1 MPFAESTRSAAS
13 PLGALRVLI
22 TCRDLVI
29 RGGAQLYTRDLAEAL
44 RDQGHTPVVFSP
56 RLGAVA
62 ADLRSRGI
70 AVIDDL
76 DRLGAAPD
84 VIHAQHH
91 LEAMA
96 AMLRF
101 PAVAAIYVCHGWLP
115 WQEAPPKFPSLVRY
129 VAVDALR
136 RDRLVL
142 EHGIPEAR
150 VEIVPNF
157 VDLDRFRPRPPLP
170 AKPRRALL
178 LSNQASAET
187 FAPVV
192 ESACRSRG
200 IALSVA
206 GFACGQATERPEE
219 LLPDFDLVFARG
231 RSALEALAVG
241 CAVVLCDVEGCGP
254 LVDGESYDRLRA
266 LNFGLGAL
274 RPPVAA
280 ELLGRQIDRYDPA
293 EAARVRDRARA
304 EAGRTEAVARL
315 VGIYREAISASASSA
330 GRPGREA
337 ENLLAASRYLSWLGP
352 EVDLQRDLAE
362 TLAAFED
369 AQARAFEVEAKLWE
383 TQGRLEETAAALAI
397 LERSPAGRMRNAL
410 LGLPPVVALYRALK
424 ARRARP
430 QE

>member
-1 MPFAESTRSAAS
+1 MPSSESTRLPS
-13 PLGALRVLI
+13 ALRVLI

-29 RGGAQLYTRDLAEAL
+29 RGGAQLYTRDLAEEL
-44 RDQGHTPVVFSP
+44 RAQGHTPVVFSP
-56 RLGAVA
+56 RLGPVA
-62 ADLRSRGI
+62 TELRARGI

-76 DRLGAAPD
+76 GRLGALPD

-96 AMLRF
+96 ALLRF
-101 PAVAAIYVCHGWLP
+101 PAVPAIYVCHGWLP

-142 EHGIPEAR
+142 EHGIPEAQ
-150 VEIVPNF
+150 VEIVRNF

-192 ESACRSRG
+192 ESACAARG
-200 IALSVA
+200 IAISVA
-206 GFACGQATERPEE
+206 GFASGQATERPEE
-219 LLPDFDLVFARG
+219 LLAEFDLVFARG

-241 CAVVLCDVEGCGP
+241 CGVVLCDIEGCGP
-254 LVDGESYDRLRA
+254 WVNAENYDRLRD

-293 EAARVRDRARA
+293 EAARVRDRVRA
-304 EAGRTEAVARL
+304 EGGRTEAVARL
-315 VGIYREAISASASSA
+315 VGIYRETLESWAARRLVPEGES
-330 GRPGREA
+330 
-337 ENLLAASRYLSWLGP
+337 LLAASRYLTWLGP
-352 EVDLQRDLAE
+352 EVDLQRDIAE

-369 AQARAFEVEAKLWE
+369 AQARAFEVEAMLWE
-383 TQGRLEETAAALAI
+383 TQGRLEKTAAALAI
-397 LERSPAGRMRNAL
+397 FEGSPAGRLRNAL
-410 LGLPPVVALYRALK
+410 LGLPPVVALYRVLK